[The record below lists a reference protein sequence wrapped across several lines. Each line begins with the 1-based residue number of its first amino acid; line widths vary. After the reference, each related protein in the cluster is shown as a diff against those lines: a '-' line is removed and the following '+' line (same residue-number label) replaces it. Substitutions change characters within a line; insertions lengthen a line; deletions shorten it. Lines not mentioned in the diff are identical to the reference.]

1 MGESVE
7 WKKLFLLRNFFG
19 DVTCYLFQ
27 TIHLGFRH
35 QKSCENN
42 IKPSQ
47 IMTENK
53 IKKPGKKNSKICL
66 LGRILSQKY

>member
-1 MGESVE
+1 ME
-7 WKKLFLLRNFFG
+7 KLFLLRNFFG

-27 TIHLGFRH
+27 TINLGFRQ
-35 QKSCENN
+35 QKACENN

-47 IMTENK
+47 MMKEKKIE